1 MDETLK
7 TIEQFHGHLGPY
19 VILGYKMGIIAN
31 NHLGSDP
38 FEKTVIVTTGTNPP
52 ISCLIDGIQIS
63 SGCTLGKGSIKVTN
77 ESIPKAMFSNKKG
90 DMITI
95 ALNKNVQQEIDNQ
108 VTEENMSRYSEDF
121 YNRLDT
127 DLFIIE

>member
-7 TIEQFHGHLGPY
+7 NIEQFHGHLGPF
-19 VILGYKMGIIAN
+19 VVLGYKMGIIAN
-31 NHLGSDP
+31 NRLGADP
-38 FEKTVIVTTGTNPP
+38 FEKTVIVTTGTTPP
-52 ISCLIDGIQIS
+52 ISCLIDGIQLS
-63 SGCTLGKGSIKVTN
+63 SGCTLGKGTIKVTN

-90 DMITI
+90 DMISIT
-95 ALNKNVQQEIDNQ
+95 LNRNIQQEIDNQ